1 MQDPPAA
8 TRTLSRPNE
17 EKEPLPSVRR
27 TEESS
32 MGNSLVPCR
41 KLGFLPLAFDQIP
54 GSSS

>member
-17 EKEPLPSVRR
+17 EKELLPSVRR
-27 TEESS
+27 TEESCV
-32 MGNSLVPCR
+32 GNGLESFR
-41 KLGFLPLAFDQIP
+41 KLGFFPLAFDQIP